1 MTVDLTPELERLVQS
16 KVSSGHYDSV
26 SDMLSEAL
34 RLLDER
40 DRFSTARKEEYR
52 EQIEAGWLASRN
64 GDFVDGDQV
73 FDRIDAELAA
83 AEIATR
89 DLPGRG

>member
-1 MTVDLTPELERLVQS
+1 MKIDLTPELERLVQS
-16 KVSSGHYDSV
+16 KVNSGHYDSV

-40 DRFSTARKEEYR
+40 DRFLRARKEEYQ
-52 EQIEAGWLASRN
+52 EQIEEGWLAARS
-64 GDFVDGDQV
+64 GDFVDGDLV

-83 AEIATR
+83 AEIATH
-89 DLPGRG
+89 DLRGRG